1 MKRCNSASLVL
12 ALSALTL
19 IGCSSGG
26 SSEVREKGFSHVRL
40 LTSLHT
46 RVSSE
51 LGRYPKDEGEFKAAL
66 GKANLTLDAMKV
78 NSIDELFISK
88 RDGQPLVVVYGQT
101 LPGSDIVVYEQTGVD
116 GLREVGHRI
125 GMVEEVDAGKF
136 AEIVPK
142 TGAAP

>member
-1 MKRCNSASLVL
+1 VTRSNSAILTL
-12 ALSALTL
+12 ALGALTL
-19 IGCSSGG
+19 IGCGGEG
-26 SSEVREKGFSHVRL
+26 SSEVREKGLSHVRL

-51 LGRYPKDEGEFKAAL
+51 LGRYPKDEAEFKAAL

-88 RDGQPLVVVYGQT
+88 RDGQPLVVVYGQA
-101 LPGSDIVVYEQTGVD
+101 PAGSDVVVYEQTGVD

-125 GMVEEVDAGKF
+125 GVVEEVDAAKF
-136 AEIVPK
+136 AEIMPK
-142 TGAAP
+142 TAAAP